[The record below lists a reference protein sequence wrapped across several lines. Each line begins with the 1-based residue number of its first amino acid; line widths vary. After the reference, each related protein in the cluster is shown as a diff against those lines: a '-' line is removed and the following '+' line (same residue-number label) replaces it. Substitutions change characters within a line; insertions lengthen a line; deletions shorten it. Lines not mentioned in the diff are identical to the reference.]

1 MSKGNNIRLGQELR
15 RLAANAESKSREE
28 IVDYLYDRRDRFTPH
43 IQSNL
48 ISLKMLCIVNDVI
61 EETVILTDSVIQK
74 LADVGISD
82 IQMKEISFVEARKAY
97 SGRLTQAMGNFV
109 LTINEVTLSPAFRE
123 HNEPYALKNQKYGQY
138 MFVSEEEYRK
148 GILVSTYHRAQAAIT
163 KLGILNPEDNTMNEI
178 LRMLGRYGKTY
189 KLK

>member
-1 MSKGNNIRLGQELR
+1 MRGNNIRLAQELR

-28 IVDYLYDRRDRFTPH
+28 IVDYLYERRDRFPLY

-48 ISLKMLCIVNDVI
+48 ASLKMLCIVNDVV
-61 EETVILTDSVIQK
+61 EETVVLTDSVVEK
-74 LADVGISD
+74 LNAAGFTDDQI
-82 IQMKEISFVEARKAY
+82 KETSFMESRKAY
-97 SGRLTQAMGNFV
+97 TGRLTQAMGSFV
-109 LTINEVTLSPAFRE
+109 DRINEATLSPAFKE

-138 MFVSEEEYRK
+138 MFVSEEEFRK
-148 GILVSTYHRAQAAIT
+148 AQLVSAYHRATSSIT
-163 KLGILNPEDNTMNEI
+163 RLGVLNPEDNTMNEV